1 MDYTDYKII
10 ETLQNDGRISMKDLA
25 KLVAL
30 SPPATAERVRR
41 LEESGIIQRY
51 KAIVDTIKIGKPI
64 RVFINVAMKS
74 DKLTEF
80 IAFAENKEE
89 IIECYHVTGPYS
101 MIIKAHLKE
110 MSDLE
115 SLVGK
120 VQVFGNTET
129 HIIMSSPVSNKP
141 I

>member
-51 KAIVDTIKIGKPI
+51 KAIIDTIKIGKPI

-80 IAFAENKEE
+80 VSFAENMEE

-110 MSDLE
+110 MSNLE

-120 VQVFGNTET
+120 VQAFGNTET
-129 HIIMSSPVSNKP
+129 HIIMSSPIENKP

>member
-10 ETLQNDGRISMKDLA
+10 STLQHDGRISMKDLA

-41 LEESGIIQRY
+41 LEESGIIKGY
-51 KAIVDTIKIGKPI
+51 KAIVDTIKVGKPI
-64 RVFINVAMKS
+64 SVFINVAMKS
-74 DKLTEF
+74 DKLAEF
-80 IAFAENKEE
+80 LSFAENKEE
-89 IIECYHVTGPYS
+89 IIECFHVTGPYS
-101 MIIKAHLKE
+101 MIIKAYLKE

-120 VQVFGNTET
+120 VQIFGNTET
-129 HIIMSSPVSNKP
+129 HIIMSSPIENKP